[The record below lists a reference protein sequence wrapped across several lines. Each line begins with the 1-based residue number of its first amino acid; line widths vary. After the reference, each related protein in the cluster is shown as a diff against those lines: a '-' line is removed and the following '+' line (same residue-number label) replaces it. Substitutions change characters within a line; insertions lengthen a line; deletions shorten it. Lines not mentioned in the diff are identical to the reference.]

1 MGLFSLKKY
10 KRTVVKYFIY
20 FLIYVAFVDFIGG
33 YPKYLSKTDSLKFI
47 YKAIKDTIF
56 INNYWWFT
64 LFWTIGSA
72 LFFSFYFRLI
82 LINKLY
88 KSILKYAC
96 ILLII
101 VSILHIVV
109 DYMSFVTSFIISI
122 EAISF
127 CIILLCSCFYFV
139 EIINSQEIL
148 FFYKSI
154 NFYIAAVILIWWII
168 TTPLMFYNMYFTSSD
183 WTFVLLKRE
192 IILLANIFM
201 YSSFTIALLW
211 CKPQND

>member
-1 MGLFSLKKY
+1 MIN
-10 KRTVVKYFIY
+10 VVK
-20 FLIYVAFVDFIGG
+20 
-33 YPKYLSKTDSLKFI
+33 
-47 YKAIKDTIF
+47 
-56 INNYWWFT
+56 
-64 LFWTIGSA
+64 
-72 LFFSFYFRLI
+72 
-82 LINKLY
+82 
-88 KSILKYAC
+88 
-96 ILLII
+96 
-101 VSILHIVV
+101 
-109 DYMSFVTSFIISI
+109 
-122 EAISF
+122 
-127 CIILLCSCFYFV
+127 
-139 EIINSQEIL
+139 IINSQEIL